1 MRTQYALVTGS
12 SSGLGFEIVQ
22 YLLEED
28 YIVFGASRSETD
40 ITHPRFIDLDVD
52 VTDEES
58 VQTMYDEIGK
68 ETCDLHLVVN
78 NAGVFEMGSVLETD
92 SHTFI
97 EHFKTNALGAFHVLK
112 NGHEFLIKDV
122 SHIIHISSIAGKKGF
137 PNVSAY
143 CASKFALN
151 GLIESVREEWKNLGV
166 RFSTLMPGAIDTPV
180 WESISDD
187 FERSKMLD
195 PEDFIQVFDMVVK
208 SPPNM
213 QFPDITFLHKSGTL
227 E

>member
-12 SSGLGFEIVQ
+12 SSGLGYEIAQ
-22 YLLEED
+22 YLLEEN

-40 ITHPRFIDLDVD
+40 ITHPRFIDLEVD
-52 VTDEES
+52 ITDEES
-58 VQTMYDEIGK
+58 VQNMYDDIGK
-68 ETCDLHLVVN
+68 ETYGLHLVVS
-78 NAGVFEMGSVLETD
+78 NAGIFEMGSVLDTSSELFLD
-92 SHTFI
+92 HL
-97 EHFKTNALGAFHVLK
+97 KTNALGPFHILK
-112 NGHEFLIKDV
+112 FGHDFMIKDV
-122 SHIIHISSIAGKKGF
+122 SHLVHISSIAGKRGF
-137 PNVSAY
+137 ENVSAY

-151 GLIESVREEWKNLGV
+151 GLVESVRDEWKSLGV
-166 RFSTLMPGAIDTPV
+166 RFSTLMPGAIDTPI
-180 WESISDD
+180 WENISDD

-213 QFPDITFLHKSGTL
+213 QFSDITFLHKSGAL

>member
-12 SSGLGFEIVQ
+12 SSGLGYEIAQ
-22 YLLEED
+22 YLLEEG
-28 YIVFGASRSETD
+28 YVVFGASRRETELD
-40 ITHPRFIDLDVD
+40 HPKFIDLNVD

-58 VQTMYDEIGK
+58 VQSMYDEIGK
-68 ETCDLHLVVN
+68 ETYGLHLIVN
-78 NAGVFEMGSVLETD
+78 NAGIYEMGSVVEMESEVFLEHLRTNVLGPFHILKHGHD
-92 SHTFI
+92 FVI
-97 EHFKTNALGAFHVLK
+97 EEVTHL
-112 NGHEFLIKDV
+112 
-122 SHIIHISSIAGKKGF
+122 IHISSIAGKKGF
-137 PNVSAY
+137 ENVSAY

-151 GLIESVREEWKNLGV
+151 GLVESCREEWKSLGV
-166 RFSTLMPGAIDTPV
+166 RFSTLMPGAIDTPI
-180 WESISDD
+180 WENISDD

-213 QFPDITFLHKSGTL
+213 QFSDITFLHKSGAL